1 MRAGRWSVGLLIAV
15 AVAVATASAE
25 DAAAAAAADPP
36 PHESVAAT
44 TGTWGTAQEVP
55 GMAALN
61 KLVDATVT
69 SVSCTGATSCSAV
82 GVYPNGLGGVEAFV
96 TRRVNGNWGT
106 AVEVPGTLALDP
118 TGTHTVHPYSLSCS
132 SAGNCG
138 LTGSYTDAHQRLQA
152 FVDSEVNGQWRTAI
166 EVPGTNALNQYGDG
180 GGTSI
185 SCKSP
190 GNCSAVGEYTN
201 SSGHNEAFVV
211 SEVNGTWRTAV
222 EVPGSA
228 ALNHGN
234 NGTVDAVSCAS
245 PGNCSA
251 VGSMDTAPMGIA
263 FVVNEVNGWWQ
274 TAIQVPGVSTMDQG
288 GMAVVTS
295 VSCAKSANCSA
306 GGNYS
311 DTHGG
316 LGAFVVS
323 EVNGIWRTAIK
334 VPGMTDVNS
343 MSCGSAGNCSAGG
356 DSYSQTALVV
366 NEVNGIWHAAI
377 QVLGTATLD
386 HGQNALVT
394 SVSCPSAGNCAAGGN
409 YWYNATAG
417 SFVVNEVNGTWHTA
431 IQVPGLAALQHGS
444 GASLNSLSCS
454 AAGICS
460 AGGNVGYYGYYGSQP
475 FVVSKN

>member
-1 MRAGRWSVGLLIAV
+1 MLAGRWSVGVFLAV
-15 AVAVATASAE
+15 AVAAAADGANDAAS
-25 DAAAAAAADPP
+25 AAAAHPLR
-36 PHESVAAT
+36 HESVAAT

-69 SVSCTGATSCSAV
+69 SVSCPAAASCTAV
-82 GVYPNGLGGVEAFV
+82 GVYTNELGGLEAFV
-96 TRRVNGNWGT
+96 TRLVNGNWST
-106 AVEVPGTLALDP
+106 AVEIPGTLALDP
-118 TGTHTVHPYSLSCS
+118 QGTHTVDPYSLSCS

-138 LTGSYTDAHQRLQA
+138 ITGSYWEAGKIQA
-152 FVDSEVNGQWRTAI
+152 FVDSEVNGKWRKAI
-166 EVPGTNALNQYGDG
+166 DVPGTDALNQYGDAG
-180 GGTSI
+180 GSSI
-185 SCKSP
+185 SCTAP

-201 SSGHNEAFVV
+201 SSEHSEAFVV

-234 NGTVDAVSCAS
+234 NGSVDAVSCAS

-263 FVVNEVNGWWQ
+263 FAVNEVNGGWQ
-274 TAIQVPGVSTMDQG
+274 TAIQVPGVSTIDQG

-295 VSCAKSANCSA
+295 VSCAGAGNCSA

-316 LGAFVVS
+316 LGAFVVT
-323 EVNGIWRTAIK
+323 EVNGIWQTAIK

-343 MSCGSAGNCSAGG
+343 MSCASAGNCSAGG
-356 DSYSQTALVV
+356 SNYSQTALVV

-377 QVLGTATLD
+377 QVPGTATLD

-409 YWYNATAG
+409 YWYGATAG
-417 SFVVNEVNGTWHTA
+417 SFVVDEVNGTWHTA
-431 IQVPGLAALQHGS
+431 IQVPGLAALQQGS
-444 GASLNSLSCS
+444 GASLNSLSCG
-454 AAGICS
+454 APGRCS

-475 FVVSKN
+475 FVVSEK

>member
-1 MRAGRWSVGLLIAV
+1 MRAGRWSVGVFIAAAV
-15 AVAVATASAE
+15 AVASASAK
-25 DAAAAAAADPP
+25 DAVSAAAAQPL
-36 PHESVAAT
+36 PHEPVAAT
-44 TGTWGTAQEVP
+44 TGTWGAAQEVP

-69 SVSCTGATSCSAV
+69 SVSCTLSASCTAV
-82 GVYPNGLGGVEAFV
+82 GVYTNALGSVEAFV
-96 TRRVNGNWGT
+96 TRQVNGNWST
-106 AVEVPGTLALDP
+106 AVEIPGTLALDP
-118 TGTHTVHPYSLSCS
+118 QGTHTVHPYSLSCS

-138 LTGSYTDAHQRLQA
+138 VTGTYTDAHQKVQA
-152 FVDSEVNGQWRTAI
+152 FVDSEVNGKWRTAI
-166 EVPGTNALNQYGDG
+166 AVPGTGALNQYGDG

-185 SCKSP
+185 SCTSP

-211 SEVNGTWRTAV
+211 SEFNGTWRTAV

-228 ALNHGN
+228 ALNYGN

-251 VGSMDTAPMGIA
+251 VGSMDIAPMGIA
-263 FVVNEVNGWWQ
+263 FVVNEVNGAWQ
-274 TAIQVPGVSTMDQG
+274 AAIQVPGVSTIDQG
-288 GMAVVTS
+288 GMALVTS
-295 VSCAKSANCSA
+295 VSCAKTGNCSA

-316 LGAFVVS
+316 LGAFVVT
-323 EVNGIWRTAIK
+323 EVNGIWQTAIK

-343 MSCGSAGNCSAGG
+343 LSCASAGNCSAGG
-356 DSYSQTALVV
+356 SSYNQTALVV

-377 QVLGTATLD
+377 QVPGTATLD

-409 YWYNATAG
+409 YWYGAIAG

-431 IQVPGLAALQHGS
+431 IQVPGLAALQQGN
-444 GASLNSLSCS
+444 GVSLNSLSCG
-454 AAGICS
+454 AAGTCS
-460 AGGNVGYYGYYGSQP
+460 AGGNIGYYGYYGSQP
-475 FVVSKN
+475 FVVSEK